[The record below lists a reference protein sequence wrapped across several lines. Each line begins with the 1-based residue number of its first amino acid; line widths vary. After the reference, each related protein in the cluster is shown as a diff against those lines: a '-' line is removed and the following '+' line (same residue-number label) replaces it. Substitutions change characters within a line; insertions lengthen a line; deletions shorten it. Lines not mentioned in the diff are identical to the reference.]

1 MSVLIITHTQDNESI
16 EMVSQAI
23 ERRGEVAIR
32 FDTDR
37 FPTEV
42 QLDLLYSGDV
52 EKLILSQDGQQFDL
66 SHVSGVWYRRLN
78 VGGRIPA
85 RMDEQFRV
93 ASIQESRATIFGLIA
108 SLRAF
113 HLDAIPT
120 IRRVE
125 NKQLQLQVAREIGL
139 DTPRTLITNQPAA
152 VREFALTCEAGTIA
166 KMMASFAI
174 YDEQGQERV
183 VFTNRMSADDLANLD
198 GLKYCPMTFQE
209 LLPKELELRVTIV
222 GKQVFCAAVNSQKLD
237 NAKLDWRKE
246 GIALIDAWYPY
257 RLPTDLEAKLLQF
270 MDYFGL
276 NYGGIDIIVTPD
288 GRYVF
293 LEVNPVGEFF
303 WLELYAGL
311 PISHAIAELLLNS
324 QKLVNF

>member
-16 EMVSQAI
+16 EMVSNAI
-23 ERRGEVAIR
+23 ASCGEMAIR

-42 QLDLLYSGDV
+42 QLDLLYSGDT
-52 EKLILSQDGQQFDL
+52 ERLILTQDGQEYDL
-66 SHVSGVWYRRLN
+66 SAVTGVWYRRLN
-78 VGGRIPA
+78 IGGKIPA
-85 RMDEQFRV
+85 QMDVQFRN
-93 ASIQESRATIFGLIA
+93 ASVQEARVTVFGLIT

-113 HLDAIPT
+113 HLDSIPT

-139 DTPRTLITNQPAA
+139 DTPRTLITNKPAA
-152 VREFALTCEAGTIA
+152 VREFARTCPKGIIT

-174 YDEQGQERV
+174 YNDRGEEQV
-183 VFTNRMSADDLANLD
+183 VFTNPVSAEDLEHLD
-198 GLKYCPMTFQE
+198 GLKFCPMTFQE
-209 LLPKELELRVTIV
+209 LLPKEVELRVTIV
-222 GKQVFCAAVNSQKLD
+222 GKQVFCAAVDSQKLD
-237 NAKLDWRKE
+237 TAKFDWRKE
-246 GIALIDAWYPY
+246 GLALMDAWYPY
-257 RLPTDLEAKLLQF
+257 SLPPEVAAKLLRF
-270 MDYFGL
+270 MEYFGL
-276 NYGGIDIIVTPD
+276 NYGAIDIIVTSD

-311 PISHAIAELLLNS
+311 PISTAIAKILLT
-324 QKLVNF
+324 